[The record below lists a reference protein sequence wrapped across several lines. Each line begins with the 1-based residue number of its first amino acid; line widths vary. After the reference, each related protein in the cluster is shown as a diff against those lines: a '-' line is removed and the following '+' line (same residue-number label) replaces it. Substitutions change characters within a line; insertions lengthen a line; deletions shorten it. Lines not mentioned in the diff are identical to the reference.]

1 MEIEIQRAGTAV
13 PNAKITTTVLQTSR
27 LILRHQT
34 IDDAEFILALVNDPS
49 WLRFIGDRDVH
60 CVEDARNY
68 IKKGAMESYSR
79 HGFGLYLTALKDSG
93 TPIGICGLVKRET
106 LADVDIGFAF
116 LPQYAGMG
124 YGYES
129 ACAVMDHARND
140 IGLKRVIAITNPDNV
155 ASIRLIEKLG
165 LAFER
170 KIRVDPDKD
179 EINLFACSL

>member
-1 MEIEIQRAGTAV
+1 MVAAQDAPTNVVLE
-13 PNAKITTTVLQTSR
+13 TTR

-34 IDDAEFILALVNDPS
+34 VDDAEFIFTLVNDPS
-49 WLRFIGDRDVH
+49 WLRFIGDRGVRS
-60 CVEDARNY
+60 VEDARNY
-68 IKKGAMESYSR
+68 IRKGAMDSYSR

-106 LADVDIGFAF
+106 LDDVDIGFAF
-116 LPQYAGMG
+116 LPQYAGVG
-124 YGYES
+124 YAYES
-129 ACAVMDHARND
+129 ACAVMAHAKND

-155 ASIRLIEKLG
+155 ASIRLLEKLG

-170 KIRVDPDKD
+170 KIRVAADKD